1 MKTQE
6 KIAHYCGVAGIY
18 SKVPL
23 NIPNKLFY
31 LLFALQHRGQESA
44 GVAYLKEGHIYCY
57 KDLGLVSKVLS
68 RYLQKDIPTKIGI
81 GHVRY
86 SADDGNKVENSQ
98 PLHVNCNKGEIA
110 IANNGSITNAKE
122 IRSALQAEG
131 AIFQTTCDTELI
143 VHLLSRVKT
152 TNMKEAICEVLTKI
166 KGAFSMVLM
175 YQDNLIAIRDPHGY
189 HPLYLGHK
197 DDTAVVVSETC
208 ALDTMGIKEFREIE
222 PGEMV
227 IINDKGET
235 SHFYATGHVRQQ
247 CIFEFVYFAR
257 PDSQIFSES
266 VYHVRQRMGAAL
278 ARQDKG
284 LNPDI
289 VISVPESGNIA
300 AFGYAKEAQI
310 PFEMGLTRNFY
321 AGRSFIMPTSE
332 ERRHAVKLKL
342 NANQAV
348 LKGKK
353 VVVVDDSLVRGTTS
367 KIIINILRE
376 AGAKEIHFRLS
387 SPELHYPCYYGTDI
401 PTYEELISNSQSPEE
416 IAKTIGADS
425 VKFLPLD
432 EMKCCVKNPTHYCYA
447 CFDGTHHA
455 PPKSHQ

>member
-1 MKTQE
+1 M
-6 KIAHYCGVAGIY
+6 
-18 SKVPL
+18 L
-23 NIPNKLFY
+23 
-31 LLFALQHRGQESA
+31 
-44 GVAYLKEGHIYCY
+44 
-57 KDLGLVSKVLS
+57 
-68 RYLQKDIPTKIGI
+68 
-81 GHVRY
+81 
-86 SADDGNKVENSQ
+86 
-98 PLHVNCNKGEIA
+98 

-122 IRSALQAEG
+122 IRDALQAEG
-131 AIFQTTCDTELI
+131 AIFQTTSDTELI
-143 VHLLSRVKT
+143 LHILSRVKAT
-152 TNMKEAICEVLTKI
+152 SMKEALCEVLAKI
-166 KGAFSMVLM
+166 TGAFSMVLI
-175 YQDNLIAIRDPHGY
+175 YNGSLIAVRDPHGY
-189 HPLYLGHK
+189 HPLYLGTK
-197 DDTAVVVSETC
+197 DDTHVVVSETC
-208 ALDTMGIKEFREIE
+208 ALDTMGIKEFREIK

-227 IINDKGET
+227 IINENGVS
-235 SHFYATGHVRQQ
+235 SHFYAPGHICQQ

-257 PDSQIFSES
+257 PDSEIFGQS
-266 VYHVRQRMGAAL
+266 VYHVRQKMGAAL

-300 AFGYAKEAQI
+300 AFGYAKEAKI

-321 AGRSFIMPTSE
+321 AGRSFIMPTTE

-342 NANQAV
+342 NANHAV
-348 LKGKK
+348 LKDKK

-401 PTYEELISNSQSPEE
+401 PTYDELISNSQTPDE

-425 VKFLPLD
+425 VKFLPLS
-432 EMKCCVKNPTHYCYA
+432 EMKKCVELPENYCYA

-455 PPKSHQ
+455 LKNGSTK